1 MADVPN
7 GSAACDGANQTSFL
21 RQHALYAD
29 RLPIGT
35 EHSLRT
41 FSHSALKRFYADWY
55 RPELMTVLIVGDM
68 DADGMVSQI
77 DHLFS
82 DMSAGNP
89 ARPLPDMSWPRP
101 DVLSFTSAYDSE
113 LPHPM
118 ISILSPLPAEDT
130 HSHQSYLKLMT
141 RSIISRVCS
150 DDFYFSRSSQTH
162 LSIRQAHPIL
172 GFIRSLWSTASM
184 LLSLM
189 IASKKAV
196 RPWFRKSIDC
206 GSMV

>member
-1 MADVPN
+1 MSQQRVMEQIRPHFF
-7 GSAACDGANQTSFL
+7 ANTP
-21 RQHALYAD
+21 YAD

-82 DMSAGNP
+82 DMSANTP

-101 DVLSFTSAYDSE
+101 DIVF
-113 LPHPM
+113 HFC
-118 ISILSPLPAEDT
+118 I
-130 HSHQSYLKLMT
+130 
-141 RSIISRVCS
+141 
-150 DDFYFSRSSQTH
+150 
-162 LSIRQAHPIL
+162 
-172 GFIRSLWSTASM
+172 
-184 LLSLM
+184 
-189 IASKKAV
+189 
-196 RPWFRKSIDC
+196 
-206 GSMV
+206 